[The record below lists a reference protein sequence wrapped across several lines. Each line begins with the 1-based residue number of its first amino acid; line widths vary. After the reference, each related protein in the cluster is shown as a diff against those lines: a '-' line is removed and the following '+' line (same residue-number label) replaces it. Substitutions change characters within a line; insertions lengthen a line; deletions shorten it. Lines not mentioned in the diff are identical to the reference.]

1 MPWRHSGDLPS
12 GSDEGYTMTN
22 AIRHR
27 PPTAL
32 MTQALRPDCEV
43 IGKFE
48 VHPYF
53 GPGKAMG
60 AVPCLMAGV
69 GIWWSEGTAWDQGP
83 AATRKSATVI
93 AAHDAVLQQHTKAT
107 KRRHHI
113 TSATGLAVT
122 VMPGLA
128 AGCIE
133 DSSAARTSP
142 FEGSDNGKS
151 DAIFGP
157 RDILAAVE
165 GTQPIAVIR
174 YGAGSNMGRFNFT
187 VCSLPMRHPV
197 SRASQTPSSVFLGMS
212 DGDTAGAWISTI
224 VSIITDFVIDLLIAA
239 LAGAL
244 VELGGPLLV
253 ELAELAIARWCG
265 PLVIASI
272 RGLLQQ
278 AINRGL
284 KEGLKALIKGAIR
297 LAHDGRDLRTDPS
310 DGDDQIADLWDL
322 CAESR

>member
-1 MPWRHSGDLPS
+1 
-12 GSDEGYTMTN
+12 MTN
-22 AIRHR
+22 PIRHR

-43 IGKFE
+43 IGRLE

-53 GPGKAMG
+53 GPGKALG
-60 AVPCLMAGV
+60 TADCLMVGV
-69 GIWWSEGTAWDQGP
+69 GTWWSEGTAWDQGP
-83 AATRKSATVI
+83 EATRKSPTVI
-93 AAHDAVLQQHTKAT
+93 AAHDALLQQHTKAT
-107 KRRHHI
+107 KRRHHLTQAMGI
-113 TSATGLAVT
+113 ALTTIPGVLASC
-122 VMPGLA
+122 M
-128 AGCIE
+128 E
-133 DSSAARTSP
+133 DSRAARTSP

-151 DAIFGP
+151 EAIFGP
-157 RDILAAVE
+157 RDVLAAVE
-165 GTQPIAVIR
+165 GTQPVAVIR
-174 YGAGSNMGRFNFT
+174 YGAGSNTGRFNFT

-212 DGDTAGAWISTI
+212 NGDTAAAWISTI
-224 VSIITDFVIDLLIAA
+224 VSIVTDFVIDLLIAA

-253 ELAELAIARWCG
+253 ELAELALARWCG

-278 AINRGL
+278 AINNGL
-284 KEGLKALIKGAIR
+284 KAGLKALIKGATR

-322 CAESR
+322 CAESL